1 MRRALALAVG
11 LLVAACQGEDQAGKD
26 AAKIASDTDVLRE
39 ASAAVN
45 VVVRQAGDCEGVKA
59 GLEEARQ
66 SLADAS
72 ERVSTATGRTT
83 LEALRKRLEGIADT
97 CP

>member
-1 MRRALALAVG
+1 MRR
-11 LLVAACQGEDQAGKD
+11 LLVLAASLFAAACQSEGQTGKD
-26 AAKIASDTDVLRE
+26 AANIGSDTEVLHE

-59 GLEEARQ
+59 GLDEARQ
-66 SLADAS
+66 SLDDAA
-72 ERVSTATGRTT
+72 ERVRTATGRTT
-83 LEALRKRLEGIADT
+83 LEALRKRLESIADT